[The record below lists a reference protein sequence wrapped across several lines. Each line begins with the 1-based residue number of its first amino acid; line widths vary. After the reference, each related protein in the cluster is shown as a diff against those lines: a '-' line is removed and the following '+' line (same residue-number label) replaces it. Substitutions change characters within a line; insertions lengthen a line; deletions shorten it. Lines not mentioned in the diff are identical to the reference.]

1 VKSLKRKNAW
11 STGLYIN
18 TAVTNYRILK
28 VNKGQI
34 GLPYA
39 CSYTNNIL
47 GTLRPGIVHRLD
59 KETSGL
65 IIVCKNNEVHKL
77 LKEKFENKTISKKY
91 WTIVYGKLP
100 NTEGVIEDPIGRHP
114 KIGYKMAVDKVKGK
128 PSKTSYKQLQQWRLK
143 NGSFYTML
151 EIDLLTG
158 RTHQIRV
165 HLSSKACSVVSDP
178 IYSHK
183 SEKFYPDHLCLVS
196 KQLSFV
202 HPISNEEIKLEV
214 ELPKHMQDFIS
225 YLDKNEVKQ

>member
-1 VKSLKRKNAW
+1 ML
-11 STGLYIN
+11 
-18 TAVTNYRILK
+18 
-28 VNKGQI
+28 
-34 GLPYA
+34 
-39 CSYTNNIL
+39 L

-65 IIVCKNNEVHKL
+65 IIICKNNEVHRL

-100 NTEGVIEDPIGRHP
+100 TAEGVIEEPIGRHP

-128 PSKTSYKQLQQWRLK
+128 PAKTSYKQLQQWRLK
-143 NGSFYTML
+143 NGSYYTML
-151 EIDLLTG
+151 EIDLHTG

-183 SEKFYPDHLCLVS
+183 SEKFHPDHLCLVS
-196 KQLSFV
+196 KQLSFI
-202 HPISNEEIKLEV
+202 HPITNNEIKLEV
-214 ELPKHMQDFIS
+214 DLPKHMQDFID
-225 YLDKNEVKQ
+225 YLNKNEVKL